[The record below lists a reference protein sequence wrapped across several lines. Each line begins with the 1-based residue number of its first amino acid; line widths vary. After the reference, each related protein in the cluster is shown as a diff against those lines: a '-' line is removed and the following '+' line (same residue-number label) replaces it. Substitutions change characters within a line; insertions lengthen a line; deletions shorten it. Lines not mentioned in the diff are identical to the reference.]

1 MDPLEM
7 MTCDSEQ
14 VVNSAVDREESLNLL
29 G

>member
-1 MDPLEM
+1 MDSLEM

-14 VVNSAVDREESLNLL
+14 GVNSAVDREKSLNLL